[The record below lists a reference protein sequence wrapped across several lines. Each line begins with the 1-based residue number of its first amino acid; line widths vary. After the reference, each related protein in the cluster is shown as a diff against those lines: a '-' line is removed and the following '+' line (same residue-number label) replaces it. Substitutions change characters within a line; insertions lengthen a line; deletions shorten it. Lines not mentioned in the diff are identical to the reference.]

1 MASDIRI
8 TVAVERV
15 LAAMLT
21 DADADHYGLELMKLT
36 GLASGSLYPIL
47 LRLRKA
53 GWVEARWEEI
63 DPVAEGRPPRR
74 YYRLTPEGVRNA
86 TRATAKRES
95 RPARTETKLARVA
108 W

>member
-1 MASDIRI
+1 MATDVRI
-8 TVAVERV
+8 TLAVERV
-15 LAAMLT
+15 LAAMMT
-21 DADADHYGLELMKLT
+21 DSDADHYGLELMGVT

-53 GWVEARWEEI
+53 GWVEARWEDI

-74 YYRLTPEGVRNA
+74 YYRLTPDGVRSA
-86 TRATAKRES
+86 TRALAKAAPQ
-95 RPARTETKLARVA
+95 PARSETKLARVA